1 MARVGINPARGKLSD
16 YRPARVTA
24 AVLTYIP
31 YLEGYFE
38 HRLQILQL
46 VLASLRRSTVVPFD
60 LLVFDNGSCPPVRD
74 QLDKLLRAR
83 EIDYLI
89 SSKENIGKI
98 GAFKIIFN
106 AALGDIVAYCDDD
119 IVFYPGWL
127 EAQLDILE
135 GFPNAGLVSGVPVR
149 NAAGYARKSLDK
161 FTQEGK
167 PGLSTFHER
176 RIPDQWEEDW
186 AISTGRN
193 GQEYLEATQARQ
205 DLILRIE
212 NESGDGYIESIGGAN
227 HFQFVAYKDVLLQA
241 LPQEWSGKIMGS
253 MVEFDEAI
261 DSLGYLRLSTT
272 GRFTRH
278 LGNTL
283 SPDVIDEAKE
293 IGILVD
299 EPEDQTAVSQTP
311 RQRHFIL
318 SIPGS
323 RRILSSIYNRLFD
336 VLYR

>member
-1 MARVGINPARGKLSD
+1 MSD
-16 YRPARVTA
+16 YRPARVTV

-38 HRLQILQL
+38 HRLQILKL
-46 VLASLRRSTVVPFD
+46 VLASLRRSTAVPFD
-60 LLVFDNGSCPPVRD
+60 LLVFDNSSCPPVGD
-74 QLDKLLRAR
+74 HLGKLLRAG
-83 EIDYLI
+83 EIDYLV

-98 GAFKIIFN
+98 GAFEIIFN

-127 EAQLDILE
+127 EAQLEILE

-149 NAAGYARKSLDK
+149 NAAGYARQSLDK
-161 FTQEGK
+161 LAKEGA
-167 PGLSTFHER
+167 PGISTFNER

-193 GQEYLEATQARQ
+193 GQEYLGATQGRQ
-205 DLILRIE
+205 DLVLRIE
-212 NESGDGYIESIGGAN
+212 SKSGDGYIESIGGAN
-227 HFQFVAYKDVLLQA
+227 HFQFVAFKEVLLQA

-253 MVEFDEAI
+253 MVEFDQAI

-283 SPDVIDEAKE
+283 KPDVIDEVKE
-293 IGILVD
+293 LGIQVG
-299 EPEDQTAVSQTP
+299 EPVDQTAVVQTP
-311 RQRHFIL
+311 KQRHLIL

-323 RRILSSIYNRLFD
+323 RRILTSIYNRLFD
-336 VLYR
+336 ILYR